1 MLLHIETTEQ
11 KLIQQILRFLNKYP
25 SHAAILLVL
34 ASKIIRL
41 NKGALYMEFIIK
53 ENNIVQYFAEGYTA
67 YKNRVR
73 HGSATIGILGAAPVM
88 PEYPTIMPELSEDDI
103 EGLFREV
110 LQDCVNS
117 GHLSEEIAADL
128 GILDLGIPEVLEEG
142 TPKLTGK
149 LGTGGHPILH
159 TFIGVYSGYQI
170 WKDIG
175 KGYLLLTVSTTANY
189 TDISALPIMGSG
201 EVWKY
206 KIIYVYKNVP
216 IGNWS
221 NECTISVIGHV

>member
-1 MLLHIETTEQ
+1 MLLRVQTSDQ
-11 KLIQQILRFLNKYP
+11 KLLLQMLRFLNRYP
-25 SHAAILLVL
+25 SHSAILLVI
-34 ASKIIRL
+34 ASKILRL
-41 NKGALYMEFIIK
+41 KKGVLYLQFIMD
-53 ENNIVQYFAEGYTA
+53 ENNIVKVFSEGYTA

-73 HGSATIGILGAAPVM
+73 NGSVTVGLLGAAPVM
-88 PEYPTIMPELSEDDI
+88 PEYPAILPELGEDDI

-117 GHLSEEIAADL
+117 GALSEEIAADL
-128 GILDLGIPEVLEEG
+128 GILDLGIPEVLEDG

-159 TFIGVYSGYQI
+159 TSIGNYSGYQI

-175 KGYLLLTVSTTANY
+175 KGYLLLTVSTTASY
-189 TDISALPIMGSG
+189 TDISALPTIGTG

-206 KIIYVYKNVP
+206 KIIYVYKNAP

>member
-1 MLLHIETTEQ
+1 MLLLVHTSDQ
-11 KLIQQILRFLNKYP
+11 MLLLQMLRFLNRYP
-25 SHAAILLVL
+25 SYSAKLLVL
-34 ASKIIRL
+34 ASKINRL
-41 NKGALYMEFIIK
+41 KKGVLYLQFIMD
-53 ENNIVQYFAEGYTA
+53 ENNAIKVFSEGYTA

-73 HGSATIGILGAAPVM
+73 NGSVTIGLLGAAPEM
-88 PEYPTIMPELSEDDI
+88 PEYPTIMPELGEDNI

-117 GHLSEEIAADL
+117 GALSEEIAADL
-128 GILDLGIPEVLEEG
+128 GILDLGTPVVLEEG

-149 LGTGGHPILH
+149 IGTGGHPILH
-159 TFIGVYSGYQI
+159 TFIGDYSGYQI

-175 KGYLLLTVSTTANY
+175 KGYILLTVSTTASY
-189 TDISALPIMGSG
+189 TDISALPTIGNG